1 MCYHVQVHNSYVQSG
16 SVRLGTDDPCEVRS
30 SAFSPRRRYFFGR
43 WSFSCCIDQT
53 AHQQVFCTIYIKHM
67 HSRLKI
73 WIVMPMTKPIHCI
86 YGVYA
91 YGANVKL
98 DSSSGNLL

>member
-1 MCYHVQVHNSYVQSG
+1 
-16 SVRLGTDDPCEVRS
+16 
-30 SAFSPRRRYFFGR
+30 
-43 WSFSCCIDQT
+43 
-53 AHQQVFCTIYIKHM
+53 
-67 HSRLKI
+67 
-73 WIVMPMTKPIHCI
+73 MPMTKPILCIIRTDI